1 MLFVRPQNEGMTA
14 LMLAAQRGHAK
25 IATILIKSGSNVNKQ
40 TRQGSTALL
49 LAAKRGHTAA
59 VESLLTAGADIFLKD
74 DRDKTAAETANRR
87 GHLDLFLKI
96 TVSVRD
102 LSLQLLCQSLLSN
115 L

>member
-1 MLFVRPQNEGMTA
+1 MTA

-96 TVSVRD
+96 TVSVREACSHF
-102 LSLQLLCQSLLSN
+102 LS
-115 L
+115 

>member
-1 MLFVRPQNEGMTA
+1 
-14 LMLAAQRGHAK
+14 MLAAQRGHAK
-25 IATILIKSGSNVNKQ
+25 IATILIKSGSDVNKQ

-96 TVSVRD
+96 TVSVRTD
-102 LSLQLLCQSLLSN
+102 TPLCPRETRD
-115 L
+115 